1 MVLDLSLFFCDHGS
15 IMMLDGAYTA
25 TAYNMSTK
33 NKKIFLMICGLSLAG
48 KHKDW
53 LKSMP
58 ELGIIADV
66 EPIFVFD
73 QNSVDITP
81 AVWIKLAQEIHQRM
95 DQATGF
101 VVLHSVD
108 NLLYTAAALSF
119 MLQNLTKPIIFTG
132 GFFNET
138 KNKKV
143 DIRANL
149 INASQAAGFNFSE
162 VGIMFGN
169 RLLRANNASRATDQS
184 LNLFATPNN
193 AILGRIDFSIR
204 IFDKAVA
211 KNKGKTK
218 LYDELENNIEIV
230 KIEPIINL
238 QELSKRL
245 VDKKGVIVKAGKYAA
260 LPIDL
265 MFILEKLTSDIPII
279 IWSKVLEPTSV
290 ASKNILLVNNMTW
303 ESTLLKFM
311 WALTQSSNIKK
322 VKQLIGN
329 DVAGEILE

>member
-1 MVLDLSLFFCDHGS
+1 MP
-15 IMMLDGAYTA
+15 
-25 TAYNMSTK
+25 TK
-33 NKKIFLMICGLSLAG
+33 NKKIFLMVCGLPLAG
-48 KHKDW
+48 KQKDW

-58 ELGIIADV
+58 ELDIIADV
-66 EPIFVFD
+66 EPVFVFD

-81 AVWIKLAQEIHQRM
+81 AIWTKLAQEIHKRM
-95 DQATGF
+95 NDATGF

-108 NLLYTAAALSF
+108 NLLYTAAAMSF

-149 INASQAAGFNFSE
+149 INAAQASGFDFSE

-169 RLLRANNASRATDQS
+169 RLLRANNASRATDES

-193 AILGRIDFSIR
+193 ATLGRIDFSIR
-204 IFDKAVA
+204 IFDKIVA

-218 LYDELENNIEIV
+218 LYDELENSIEIV
-230 KIEPIINL
+230 KIGPTINL
-238 QELSKRL
+238 KELSKRL
-245 VDKKGVIVKAGKYAA
+245 ADKKGVIVKAGKYAA
-260 LPIDL
+260 LPVDL
-265 MFILEKLTSDIPII
+265 MFILEKVTADVPVI
-279 IWSKVLEPTSV
+279 IWSKVLEQTSI
-290 ASKNILLVNNMTW
+290 APKNILLVNNMTW

-311 WALTQSSNIKK
+311 WALTQSNNIKK
-322 VKQLIGN
+322 VKQLMGSDI
-329 DVAGEILE
+329 AGEILE